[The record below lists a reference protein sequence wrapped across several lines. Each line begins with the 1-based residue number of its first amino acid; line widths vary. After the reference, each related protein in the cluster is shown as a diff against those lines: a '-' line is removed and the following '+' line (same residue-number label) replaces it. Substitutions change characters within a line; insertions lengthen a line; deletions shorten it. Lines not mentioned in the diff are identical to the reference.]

1 MKTYTA
7 FEYLCIDL
15 ANNFGHDKWEF
26 EDRIQWVFDHMD
38 KLWDL
43 VDHPEADK
51 KTKALLKKSILT
63 IERARK
69 GIAIGHM
76 VGLDAACS
84 GMQILSCVTGCIT
97 GATATGLVI
106 PDKRMDAYKEVT
118 DAMNAIE
125 GILVKVPRQSAKE
138 AVMTSIYGSTAK
150 PKEIFGEES
159 PELNAFYQAMLKVA
173 PGAWEVLEELRNA
186 WTPFAKFHAWKLPDG
201 FDAKV
206 KVMEKVEKRI
216 EVDELDHATFT
227 HEFYVN
233 EGTKTGISLV
243 ANVTHSLDAY
253 VLRTMQ
259 RRCNYNEE
267 AVFTATGHMAKCM
280 EERQISGLV
289 QEPVEEGTKLAY
301 YITQYD
307 RSTVAD
313 VVILP
318 YITAYNVN
326 QLSDKH
332 ILKLLDICRQMLQHK
347 PFHMYTVHDAFHALP
362 QNCNWVRWHYK
373 EILADLADSE
383 VLTDLLNQLHGTT
396 NGKFHKLSNNLGD
409 IIRQS
414 NYGLS

>member
-26 EDRIQWVFDHMD
+26 EDRIQWVFDHMNN
-38 KLWDL
+38 LWDL
-43 VDHPEADK
+43 VDHPDADK

-84 GMQILSCVTGCIT
+84 GMQILSCVTGCIA

-106 PDKRMDAYKEVT
+106 PDRRMDAYKEVT

-259 RRCNYNEE
+259 RRCNYNAAE
-267 AVFTATGHMAKCM
+267 VIMAMQLINDEMLRRFNGGTQKP
-280 EERQISGLV
+280 L
-289 QEPVEEGTKLAY
+289 EEGTKFRY
-301 YITQYD
+301 YVDQKI
-307 RSTVAD
+307 RSTVVD
-313 VVILP
+313 VVIAP
-318 YITAYNVN
+318 YIN
-326 QLSDKH
+326 LSTVEMLDDAH
-332 ILKLLDICRQMLQHK
+332 LLKLSEIFSQMLQHK

>member
-26 EDRIQWVFDHMD
+26 ETRIQWVFDHMD
-38 KLWDL
+38 NLWDL
-43 VDHPEADK
+43 VDHPDADK

-76 VGLDAACS
+76 VGMDATCS
-84 GMQILSCVTGCIT
+84 GMQILSCVTGCVA
-97 GATATGLVI
+97 GAHATGLVD
-106 PDKRMDAYKEVT
+106 PNKRMDAYKEVT
-118 DAMNAIE
+118 NAMNEIE

-159 PELNAFYQAMLKVA
+159 PELNAFYLAMNKVC

-186 WTPFAKFHAWKLPDG
+186 WTPWAKVHAWKLPDG
-201 FDAKV
+201 FDARV

-259 RRCNYNEE
+259 RRCSYNEE
-267 AVFTATGHMAKCM
+267 QVLEAM
-280 EERQISGLV
+280 EAINWELSVRSAGYE
-289 QEPVEEGTKLAY
+289 QETVEDEKIAY
-301 YITQYD
+301 FVEQYK

-313 VVILP
+313 VVIVP
-318 YITAYNVN
+318 YLNRKTVKGLDDAHLVKMQSI
-326 QLSDKH
+326 LS
-332 ILKLLDICRQMLQHK
+332 QMLQHK
-347 PFHMYTVHDAFHALP
+347 PFHMYTVHDA
-362 QNCNWVRWHYK
+362 
-373 EILADLADSE
+373 
-383 VLTDLLNQLHGTT
+383 
-396 NGKFHKLSNNLGD
+396 
-409 IIRQS
+409 
-414 NYGLS
+414 